1 MKADAGPIRVLV
13 VDDEPLARKGI
24 RMRLADEP
32 DVEVVGEAEDGRAG
46 VRLTEEL
53 HPDIVVMDIAMKS
66 LNGIEATRQIRQ
78 RFPRTQVIMLSMH
91 LLESYVRQAL
101 ESGAAGYLLKS
112 AAGSE
117 LIAALENVRTGGSYF
132 SAPVSR
138 MIVEGYL
145 ETNRAA
151 KAEKVSVLT
160 PREREVLQLI
170 AEGNNT
176 RQVAVRLGVSPK
188 TAESHRLRITK
199 KLAIKDTA
207 GLVRYAIRHGLSP
220 L

>member
-1 MKADAGPIRVLV
+1 VRVLL
-13 VDDEPLARKGI
+13 VDDHTLFRQGLRTLLEKQG
-24 RMRLADEP
+24 DF
-32 DVEVVGEAEDGRAG
+32 EVVGEAEDGRAG

-53 HPDIVVMDIAMKS
+53 HPDIVVMDIAMKG

-78 RFPRTQVIMLSMH
+78 RWARTQVVVLSMH

-101 ESGAAGYLLKS
+101 EAGAAGYLLKS
-112 AAGSE
+112 AAGNE
-117 LIAALENVRTGGSYF
+117 LVAALESVRSGGSYF

-151 KAEKVSVLT
+151 TVEKLTLLT

-170 AEGNNT
+170 AEGNSYKEI
-176 RQVAVRLGVSPK
+176 AAALKISPK
-188 TAESHRLRITK
+188 TVGQHRDRLMQKLHCRRTAELVKFALRE
-199 KLAIKDTA
+199 
-207 GLVRYAIRHGLSP
+207 GLTPAAE
-220 L
+220 

>member
-1 MKADAGPIRVLV
+1 VRVLL
-13 VDDEPLARKGI
+13 VDDHTLFRQGLRTLLEKQG
-24 RMRLADEP
+24 

-53 HPDIVVMDIAMKS
+53 HPDIVVMDIAMKG

-78 RFPRTQVIMLSMH
+78 RWARTQVVVLSMH

-101 ESGAAGYLLKS
+101 EAGAAGYLLKS
-112 AAGSE
+112 AAGTE
-117 LIAALENVRTGGSYF
+117 LVAALESVRSGGSYF

-151 KAEKVSVLT
+151 TVEKLTLLT

-170 AEGNNT
+170 AEGNSYKEI
-176 RQVAVRLGVSPK
+176 AAALKISPK
-188 TAESHRLRITK
+188 TVGQHRDRLMQKLHCRRTAELVKFALRE
-199 KLAIKDTA
+199 
-207 GLVRYAIRHGLSP
+207 GLTPAAE
-220 L
+220 

>member
-1 MKADAGPIRVLV
+1 VRVLL
-13 VDDEPLARKGI
+13 VDDHTLFRQGLRTLLEKHG
-24 RMRLADEP
+24 DF
-32 DVEVVGEAEDGRAG
+32 EVVGEAEDGRAG
-46 VRLTEEL
+46 VKLTEEL
-53 HPDIVVMDIAMKS
+53 NPDVVVMDIAMKG

-78 RFPRTQVIMLSMH
+78 RWARTHVVVLSMH

-101 ESGAAGYLLKS
+101 EAGAAGYLLKS

-117 LIAALENVRTGGSYF
+117 LVAALESVRNGGSYF

-151 KAEKVSVLT
+151 TVEKLTLLT

-170 AEGNNT
+170 AEGNSYKEI
-176 RQVAVRLGVSPK
+176 AAALKISPK
-188 TAESHRLRITK
+188 TVGQHRDRLMQKLHCRRTAELVKFALRE
-199 KLAIKDTA
+199 
-207 GLVRYAIRHGLSP
+207 GLTPAAE
-220 L
+220 

>member
-1 MKADAGPIRVLV
+1 MRVLL
-13 VDDEPLARKGI
+13 VDDHTLFRQGLRTLLEKHGAFQ
-24 RMRLADEP
+24 
-32 DVEVVGEAEDGRAG
+32 VVGEAEDGRTA
-46 VRLTEEL
+46 VTLVEQL
-53 HPDIVVMDIAMKS
+53 HPDVVVMDIAMKG

-78 RFPRTQVIMLSMH
+78 RFSRTQVIVLSMH

-117 LIAALENVRTGGSYF
+117 LIAALENVRHGGTYF

-151 KAEKVSVLT
+151 KAEKLTVLT

-170 AEGNNT
+170 AEGKT
-176 RQVAVRLGVSPK
+176 TKEIAVILSVSPK
-188 TAESHRLRITK
+188 TVETHRMRLMD
-199 KLAIKDTA
+199 KLDIYETA
-207 GLVRYAIRHGLSP
+207 GLVRYAIRRGVIQP
-220 L
+220 